1 MDIGAFCMLRNKEE
15 LLDGFL
21 DSVSKILGESGN
33 LTKEEVV
40 DRLRNACSVK
50 IEEPERCIPRSI

>member
-21 DSVSKILGESGN
+21 DSVSKILGESGH
-33 LTKEEVV
+33 LTKGEVV

>member
-21 DSVSKILGESGN
+21 DSVSKILGESAN
-33 LTKEEVV
+33 LTKE
-40 DRLRNACSVK
+40 
-50 IEEPERCIPRSI
+50 